1 MLTMKSFL
9 THIFLMTVAAHAA
22 DLLGAESWQG
32 AVEKAEKVL
41 RQSCGEEQ
49 LRTGSHHTFASVTV
63 PAGNRI
69 LVVGVVSTGQGIDT
83 WSWASG
89 AGMRFSSGG
98 SECG

>member
-41 RQSCGEEQ
+41 RQSCGEDC
-49 LRTGSHHTFASVTV
+49 VK
-63 PAGNRI
+63 AG
-69 LVVGVVSTGQGIDT
+69 
-83 WSWASG
+83 
-89 AGMRFSSGG
+89 F
-98 SECG
+98 